1 MKILFTLKPK
11 NKASG
16 GGNFFVNNLMAFLKD
31 KNHSVVFNF
40 EDNIDL
46 IIIINPIK
54 NKSNHISY
62 NQVNDYKKNNPNVKI
77 IHRVNECDIK
87 REKSINIEPKLLEA
101 MKIADKVIFVS
112 KWLEEY
118 FITKYKLKIN
128 STAILNGCNR
138 EHFFPKTKNLSKKI
152 KIVTHHWSD
161 NFLKGFHIYNEI
173 DKLLKKHKNLEFV
186 YIGRY
191 NKNYTPKR
199 IKLVPPKKGLELGSL
214 LRDCDIYLT
223 ATQNEPGAMH
233 YLEGISCGL
242 PVLYCTG
249 GGGVQEICYKYGEEF
264 SDIDTFLEK
273 LEVIKN
279 NYNNYVNKIDYKY
292 LSSERCC
299 QQYYDEII
307 KLI

>member
-1 MKILFTLKPK
+1 MKILFTLEPQD
-11 NKASG
+11 KAMG
-16 GGNFFVNNLMAFLKD
+16 GGNFFVENFIKFLKS
-31 KNHSVVFNF
+31 KNHNIVFNL
-40 EDNIDL
+40 EKEIDL
-46 IIIINPIK
+46 IFIIDPRKGKFKKYSIDNFIE
-54 NKSNHISY
+54 
-62 NQVNDYKKNNPNVKI
+62 YKKNNPNVKI

-87 REKSINIEPKLLEA
+87 REKSINIEPKLLET

-138 EHFFPKTKNLSKKI
+138 EHFFPKNKNLSKKI

-161 NFLKGFHIYNEI
+161 NYLKGFHIYNKI
-173 DKLLKKHKNLEFV
+173 DKLLKKKNNFEFI

-191 NKNYTPKR
+191 NKDYNPKR
-199 IKLVPPKKGLELGSL
+199 INLISPKKGLELGSL

-249 GGGVQEICYKYGEEF
+249 GGGVQEICCKYGEEF
-264 SDIDTFLEK
+264 SDIDTFIEK
-273 LEVIKN
+273 LDLIKN
-279 NYNNYVNKIDYKY
+279 NYDNYVNKIDYEY